1 MERNTIIVLRYEGPK
16 GGPGMSEM
24 YGPMKCLEGM
34 NLSDSCALITDRRFS
49 GSNRGCFVGHVS
61 PEAYEGGILAL
72 VENGD
77 IIRIDVDR
85 REIYLL
91 VEDTVLN
98 ERKKHMDSLYCCF
111 LFEFIRID

>member
-1 MERNTIIVLRYEGPK
+1 MPQ
-16 GGPGMSEM
+16 M
-24 YGPMKCLEGM
+24 YRPMKCLEGM
-34 NLSDSCALITDRRFS
+34 NLSDSCALITDGRFS

-77 IIRIDVDR
+77 IIRIDVDK
-85 REIYLL
+85 REISLL

-98 ERKKHMDSLYCCF
+98 ERKKHMDSLHCCF